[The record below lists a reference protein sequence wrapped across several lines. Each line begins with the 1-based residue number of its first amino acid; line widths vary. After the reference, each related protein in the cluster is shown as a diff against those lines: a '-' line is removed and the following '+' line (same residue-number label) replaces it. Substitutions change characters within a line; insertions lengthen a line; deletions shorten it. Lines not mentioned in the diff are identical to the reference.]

1 MEQIKEVRTMTPK
14 DIKEAEKL
22 LVKCVPGV
30 LENVVDKI
38 IMYGSCARGDFND
51 DSDIDIAILTTC
63 DRLEAKKYD
72 DKLMD
77 IVTEIAMKTQA
88 IVEYICIP
96 LTEYMEKK
104 SWYGYFKN
112 IENEGR
118 VIYG

>member
-1 MEQIKEVRTMTPK
+1 MTK
-14 DIKEAEKL
+14 TDIKVAEEL
-22 LVKCVPGV
+22 FVKCVPGI
-30 LENVVDKI
+30 LKNHIDKI
-38 IMYGSCARGDFND
+38 IIYGSCARGDFND

-72 DKLMD
+72 DKLME
-77 IVTEIAMKTQA
+77 IVTEIAIKTQA

-96 LTEYMEKK
+96 VTEYMEKK